1 MTASLVQELP
11 VLISKSLNIDID
23 SVIVVSIT
31 GATNTNL
38 KKRAASGS
46 NGVVVAVAIPDENV
60 SELENIIKS
69 PNSTLYSPSNGQ
81 LPTFID
87 RNYPVTN
94 GKSAVN
100 TSNGG
105 ATVTDPNGNTSGG
118 SGSNQSGG
126 SSSGGGLPKAGII
139 GICVGVGVAVYAAA
153 TIVGVKVYRK
163 RRAKKDEEIREQHMV
178 FAQSISS
185 PIMQGNSLGWVPAP
199 YQQHQTPRNRQY

>member
-1 MTASLVQELP
+1 MCLNWK
-11 VLISKSLNIDID
+11 ISS
-23 SVIVVSIT
+23 S
-31 GATNTNL
+31 
-38 KKRAASGS
+38 
-46 NGVVVAVAIPDENV
+46 
-60 SELENIIKS
+60 
-69 PNSTLYSPSNGQ
+69 
-81 LPTFID
+81 LPTVPCIVPAMVNCPLLLTVTILLPTGSQVWILLSIVLCSQHINGGFSFCFI
-87 RNYPVTN
+87 
-94 GKSAVN
+94 AVN

-126 SSSGGGLPKAGII
+126 NSSGGGGLPKAGII